1 MKYCTESSGKPT
13 ISGMKIP
20 SVNDWAHET
29 VWVIKMLCRTELKI
43 LTGLS
48 VCHCLKDVLGLDS
61 GSNIECRHHS
71 ELLLRME
78 GGRYHVQYLVSLLF
92 SSIFILAVPAER
104 SSSLLIYFIPGG
116 LQIDWLLGVFFWL
129 FVCCSLFFKPV
140 CNDGW
145 EGRAREGTA
154 LKSSLYIYLWRSLCV
169 CVCVYDLI
177 PG

>member
-1 MKYCTESSGKPT
+1 MHAQKKIWLLESGCFPNAFNSAEDMKYCTESSGKPT

-48 VCHCLKDVLGLDS
+48 VRHCLKDVLGLDS

-104 SSSLLIYFIPGG
+104 SSSLLIYFIPRG
-116 LQIDWLLGVFFWL
+116 LRIDWLVVGGFFLIVCLLQFVF
-129 FVCCSLFFKPV
+129 
-140 CNDGW
+140 
-145 EGRAREGTA
+145 
-154 LKSSLYIYLWRSLCV
+154 
-169 CVCVYDLI
+169 
-177 PG
+177 